1 MCTIC
6 REFICFKVKLPVRL
20 IINPLLF
27 VDVSAVEEDGTS
39 VGGIVG
45 GVVASVT
52 VIAVI
57 ILVVIIMRRRMDQ
70 KSNMYRHNPGEQ
82 MTHRS
87 SLTSRKS

>member
-1 MCTIC
+1 M
-6 REFICFKVKLPVRL
+6 ICFGVKLSVRL
-20 IINPLLF
+20 IIHVYLLLF
-27 VDVSAVEEDGTS
+27 ADVNVTAVEEDATS

-45 GVVASVT
+45 GVMASIT

-57 ILVVIIMRRRMDQ
+57 IFVAIIMRRRMDQ